1 MKLWSYIKDAM
12 LENHNQI
19 ISEGRA
25 EMTYEEAA
33 IYAELFSKKLY
44 GLKSCAI
51 LCGSEMAGAIALLSC
66 FVAGVTAVPLSVRYG
81 KAHSDKILDE
91 I

>member
-51 LCGSEMAGAIALLSC
+51 LCGSEMAGAQLFCRRSDSRSA
-66 FVAGVTAVPLSVRYG
+66 FG
-81 KAHSDKILDE
+81 KIRQGTQRQNS
-91 I
+91 

>member
-25 EMTYEEAA
+25 EMTFEEVA
-33 IYAELFSKKLY
+33 IYAELFSRKLC

-51 LCGSEMAGAIALLSC
+51 L
-66 FVAGVTAVPLSVRYG
+66 
-81 KAHSDKILDE
+81 
-91 I
+91 